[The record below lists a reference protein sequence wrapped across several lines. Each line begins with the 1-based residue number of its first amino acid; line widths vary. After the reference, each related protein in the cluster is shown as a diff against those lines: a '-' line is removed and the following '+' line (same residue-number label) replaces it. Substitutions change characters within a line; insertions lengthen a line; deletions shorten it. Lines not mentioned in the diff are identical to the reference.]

1 MVVNM
6 NIQLQV
12 WNAKMAYVCVQ
23 ATGILMYWRPMWL
36 GLTYAAKAACREGAG
51 QSSLL
56 FLLYLYRSMV
66 SSSSLNSKQFTLPL
80 LIMSKAATAAV
91 SFEYKSSTGS
101 IVYVYVHITM
111 HVVYMLCMWLIVL
124 CWSDTYQWGSCAG
137 LVLSE
142 EPGRAVLTPPLMCS
156 SDSMLMI

>member
-1 MVVNM
+1 
-6 NIQLQV
+6 
-12 WNAKMAYVCVQ
+12 
-23 ATGILMYWRPMWL
+23 
-36 GLTYAAKAACREGAG
+36 
-51 QSSLL
+51 
-56 FLLYLYRSMV
+56 
-66 SSSSLNSKQFTLPL
+66 
-80 LIMSKAATAAV
+80 MSKATTAAV

-101 IVYVYVHITM
+101 IVHVHIIV
-111 HVVYMLCMWLIVL
+111 HVVHMLYMWLIVL